1 MGLFIDSLAIFSSF
15 DLRVQLLS
23 LVSLLLMGMSY
34 SIFQRGKIATLSPQI
49 VGKPTGIW
57 FPTWRAR
64 LRYISKGTE
73 LIQDGYQKVP
83 LLMAPFI
90 DLQWRPLLQAG

>member
-1 MGLFIDSLAIFSSF
+1 MGLFIDSLSIISSLDF
-15 DLRVQLLS
+15 RIQLLS
-23 LVSLLLMGMSY
+23 VVILLLMGMSY
-34 SIFQRGKIATLSPQI
+34 SIFQRRKINTLSPQI

-73 LIQDGYQKVP
+73 MIQDGYQKVS
-83 LLMAPFI
+83 LLIAFFI
-90 DLQWRPLLQAG
+90 NLQLRP

>member
-1 MGLFIDSLAIFSSF
+1 MGVFIDSLSIISSF
-15 DLRVQLLS
+15 DFRIQLLS
-23 LVSLLLMGMSY
+23 VVFLLLIGISY
-34 SIFQRGKIATLSPQI
+34 SIFQRRKIATLSLQI

-73 LIQDGYQKVP
+73 MIQDGYQKVS
-83 LLMAPFI
+83 LLIASFTN
-90 DLQWRPLLQAG
+90 LQLRP